1 MSEHEDEHDKLSP
14 EKAFDGDSVDR
25 MFRKARWKSILRNT
39 CISAVV
45 CIVLFLGGFVLNQQI
60 ANKAGWNAYTP
71 IELNKRI
78 TGPNLYIDGPQF
90 RYGLLGG
97 TIEFQK
103 FKMIENRVIPWND
116 YFLKYNGFQ
125 GEATVLPGRTTGI
138 VQVKE
143 NGKDRYYNDRSG
155 EREML
160 FYHPAM
166 KYDHYF
172 NDLPLLNKMSDDQY
186 IEMGLSFNK
195 GYTLSQVEQMLPQ
208 GVHATWY
215 WADSYNEEDLKHL
228 KFKAEPERAEE
239 LHGFQSYLER
249 LEDTRRTTEAQ
260 FMKMVQDVAEC
271 TNSYYAEQAAHVLA
285 AVKSHQQS
293 GMIIGVVVTGT
304 RDQLKSLQKLPFI
317 KAATLGAT
325 VDMY

>member
-1 MSEHEDEHDKLSP
+1 MNEQERDKIPP
-14 EKAFDGDSVDR
+14 EQAFDGDSVDR

-39 CISAVV
+39 LISAVV
-45 CIVLFLGGFVLNQQI
+45 CIVLFLGGFILNHQL
-60 ANKAGWNAYTP
+60 ANKVGWDAYTP

-78 TGPNLYIDGPQF
+78 TGPNLYVDHPQF
-90 RYGLLGG
+90 HYSLLGG
-97 TIEFQK
+97 TLEYQEFK
-103 FKMIENRVIPWND
+103 IIENRVIPWD
-116 YFLKYNGFQ
+116 DHSLKYNVFQ
-125 GEATVLPGRTTGI
+125 GEATVLLGSSMG

-143 NGKDRYYNDRSG
+143 DGQDRYYNDRSG
-155 EREML
+155 ERQML

-166 KYDHYF
+166 RYDHYL
-172 NDLPLLNKMSDDQY
+172 NDLPLLNKMRDDQY

-208 GVHATWY
+208 GTHATWY
-215 WADSYNEEDLKHL
+215 WADSYNEDDLKHL

-239 LHGFQSYLER
+239 LHGFQAYSER
-249 LEDTRRTTEAQ
+249 LSDSTERTTEDQ
-260 FMKMVQDVAEC
+260 FLKDIQTVIDSSNA
-271 TNSYYAEQAAHVLA
+271 YYSKQATHVLA

-304 RDQLKSLQKLPFI
+304 KDQLKALQQLPFI